1 MKTRYVTRLLAV
13 AAAAVAVA
21 AFGVPGAQAAA
32 TGAITGI
39 GGKCLDVTGGTSA
52 NGTRVQ
58 LWSCNGGTAQQ
69 WTAADDG
76 TVRALGKCL
85 DVSGGSTTNGAK
97 VQVYDCNGSGAQH
110 WTATSGRLVNAGSG
124 KCLDV
129 TGASSADGSPLQ
141 IWSCGTGANQQWTL
155 PSTGTTPPPPGS
167 PCPAGPFGTPL
178 PSPTLTATKIKDG
191 YNFLEGPVWNAASQT
206 LLLTDMHDGSGPQNV
221 QSSDILRFT
230 PSTTAFS
237 TFLTNSGSNGLAI
250 SRDGKSII
258 AATHD
263 QRSVSAYDVATAQR
277 TTLAAN
283 YQGHLFNS
291 PNDVTVGADGTV
303 YFTDPDFQ
311 RADRP
316 DQMSGHTDVFRVKN
330 GVVSLIDD
338 SIREPNGIEL
348 SPDGK
353 TLYVGGNA
361 TGKIYKY
368 PVNADG
374 STGARSD
381 FASLAG
387 TDGGTVDCAGN
398 IYQVTFS
405 DGKIHVFSPSGQAL
419 GTISAGQNTTNAAFG
434 GPDGRTLYI
443 TSGAP
448 SAGGD
453 TGNYGLYSI
462 RLNVPGWPY

>member
-1 MKTRYVTRLLAV
+1 MKIRRLLAV
-13 AAAAVAVA
+13 AAATTA
-21 AFGVPGAQAAA
+21 AALGVPAAHAAA

-39 GGKCLDVTGGTSA
+39 GGKCLDVTGGASA

-58 LWSCNGGTAQQ
+58 LWSCNAGAAQQ
-69 WTAADDG
+69 WTVGDG
-76 TVRALGKCL
+76 SIRALGKCL
-85 DVSGGSTTNGAK
+85 DVAGASVQNGAK
-97 VQVYDCNGSGAQH
+97 AQIYDCNGTAAQQ
-110 WTATSGRLVNAGSG
+110 WTASAGRLVNTGSG
-124 KCLDV
+124 KCLDA
-129 TGASSADGSPLQ
+129 TGVSSADGTPMQ

-155 PSTGTTPPPPGS
+155 PTGGTTPPPGS
-167 PCPAGPFGTPL
+167 PCPAGPFGNPL
-178 PSPTLTATKIKDG
+178 PAQNLTATKIKDG
-191 YNFLEGPVWNAASQT
+191 YNFLEGPVWDAGSQT

-221 QSSDILRFT
+221 QASDILRFT
-230 PSTTAFS
+230 PSTN
-237 TFLTNSGSNGLAI
+237 TFATFVTDSGSNGLAL

-263 QRSVSAYDVATAQR
+263 QRSVSAYDLATKQR
-277 TTLAAN
+277 NTLAAN
-283 YQGHLFNS
+283 YQGRLFNS

-316 DQMSGHTDVFRVKN
+316 DQMSGHTDVFRVKD

-348 SPDGK
+348 SPDGR

-361 TGKIYKY
+361 TGKVYKY

-374 STGARSD
+374 STGPRSD
-381 FASLAG
+381 FVSLGG

-398 IYQVTFS
+398 VYQVTFG
-405 DGKIHVFSPSGQAL
+405 DGKVHVFSPSGQAL
-419 GTISAGQNTTNAAFG
+419 GTISAGQNMTNAAFG
-434 GPDGRTLYI
+434 GPDGRTLYL
-443 TSGAP
+443 TSGSP
-448 SAGGD
+448 SSGGD
-453 TGNYGLYSI
+453 TGNYGLYGI

>member
-1 MKTRYVTRLLAV
+1 MNTRYVTRLLAV
-13 AAAAVAVA
+13 ASAVVAVT
-21 AFGVPGAQAAA
+21 AFGATAAQAAA

-39 GGKCLDVTGGTSA
+39 GGKCLDVTGGAST

-58 LWSCNGGTAQQ
+58 LWSCNGNASQQ

-76 TVRALGKCL
+76 SIRALGKCL
-85 DVSGGSTTNGAK
+85 DVAGASTANGAK
-97 VQVYDCNGSGAQH
+97 VQVYDCNGTAAQQ
-110 WTATSGRLVNAGSG
+110 WTASAGRLVNAGSG
-124 KCLDV
+124 KCLDA
-129 TGASSADGSPLQ
+129 TGASSVDGTLLQ
-141 IWSCGTGANQQWTL
+141 IWTCGTGSNQLWTL
-155 PSTGTTPPPPGS
+155 PTTGTTPPGG
-167 PCPAGPFGTPL
+167 PCPSGPFGNPL
-178 PSPTLTATKIKDG
+178 PSSTLTATKIKDG
-191 YNFLEGPVWNAASQT
+191 YNFLEGPVWDAASQT
-206 LLLTDMHDGSGPQNV
+206 LLLTNMHDGSGAQNV

-230 PSTTAFS
+230 PSTTSFAPFIA
-237 TFLTNSGSNGLAI
+237 NSGSNGLAL

-263 QRSVSAYDVATAQR
+263 QRSVSAYDLATKQR
-277 TTLAAN
+277 ATLAAN

-291 PNDVTVGADGTV
+291 PNDVTVGPDGTV

-316 DQMSGHTDVFRVKN
+316 DQMSGHTDVFRVKG

-348 SPDGK
+348 SPDGR

-368 PVNADG
+368 PVNTDG

-405 DGKIHVFSPSGQAL
+405 DGRIHVFSPAGQAL

-443 TSGAP
+443 TSGSP
-448 SAGGD
+448 SSGGD
-453 TGNYGLYSI
+453 TGNYALYSI